1 VPAELA
7 STVQALRAL
16 IDETRR
22 SEAPDATLVR
32 ARELIDAASALLRPH
47 RFEGEAMQSTLRGP
61 NAMPEVGDMT
71 SPALYFPYSP
81 IVGPLNAIAPPVRL
95 HFDGDRMRGRLILGA
110 PYAGPP
116 GCVHGGV
123 VALIFDELRR
133 AQIRDLLIGLL
144 GFVQVAKEPF
154 VSQDVGQM
162 GHEVERVIDLGRAK
176 RGGVGRNHDHPV
188 RAAARCPLDG
198 RVIDDRAVVRRA
210 QPLDRY
216 GVEDERKCG

>member
-1 VPAELA
+1 M
-7 STVQALRAL
+7 QALRAL

-123 VALIFDELRR
+123 VALIFDEL
-133 AQIRDLLIGLL
+133 L
-144 GFVQVAKEPF
+144 GCVN
-154 VSQDVGQM
+154 VSQGYGGFTGTLTIRYERKTPIEEPLALESWIDR
-162 GHEVERVIDLGRAK
+162 VERRKIYTHGTISHGGLVTARAEGIFISAK
-176 RGGVGRNHDHPV
+176 
-188 RAAARCPLDG
+188 PLSDG
-198 RVIDDRAVVRRA
+198 
-210 QPLDRY
+210 
-216 GVEDERKCG
+216 ES

>member
-1 VPAELA
+1 
-7 STVQALRAL
+7 VQALRAL

-22 SEAPDATLVR
+22 SEAPDPTLAR
-32 ARELIDAASALLRPH
+32 ARELIDAASALLRPY

-123 VALIFDELRR
+123 VALIFDEL
-133 AQIRDLLIGLL
+133 L
-144 GFVQVAKEPF
+144 GCVN
-154 VSQDVGQM
+154 VSQGYGGFTGTLTIRYERKTPIEEPLALESWIDR
-162 GHEVERVIDLGRAK
+162 VERRKIYTHGTISHGGLVTARAEGIFISAK
-176 RGGVGRNHDHPV
+176 
-188 RAAARCPLDG
+188 PLSDG
-198 RVIDDRAVVRRA
+198 
-210 QPLDRY
+210 
-216 GVEDERKCG
+216 ES

>member
-1 VPAELA
+1 M
-7 STVQALRAL
+7 QALRAL

-32 ARELIDAASALLRPH
+32 ARELIDAASALLRPY

-123 VALIFDELRR
+123 VALIFDEL
-133 AQIRDLLIGLL
+133 L
-144 GFVQVAKEPF
+144 GCAN
-154 VSQDVGQM
+154 VSQGYGGFTGTLTIRYERKTPIEEPLALESWIDR
-162 GHEVERVIDLGRAK
+162 VERRKIYTHGTISHGGLVTARAEGIFISAK
-176 RGGVGRNHDHPV
+176 
-188 RAAARCPLDG
+188 PLSDG
-198 RVIDDRAVVRRA
+198 
-210 QPLDRY
+210 
-216 GVEDERKCG
+216 ES